1 MPRDTLTADRIVHA
15 AIELLDEEG
24 LDGLNMRSL
33 AKRLGS
39 AATAVYWHI
48 KTKDD
53 LVRLASDTVWHEVEP
68 PDLDATDWRTA
79 ATAHADGMHA
89 MLTRH
94 PWLVQAFGSHLLYGP
109 GQARYNDVSLAVYEK
124 AGFAADDADRAAG
137 TVFTFVLGSTLGPAA
152 QVSLNHAAGQE
163 RRRRR
168 ATAGRR
174 RGTRHRDRH
183 GVPASART
191 PRHQGRHG
199 VRRGTRPHLRVR
211 APVPPRR
218 LRGPSRRRRRG
229 TARVTRAPGPA
240 SSAERSAGSAAM
252 CRRSPAAPSW
262 PFARFPAPL

>member
-53 LVRLASDTVWHEVEP
+53 LVRLASDTVWHEVEL

-79 ATAHADGMHA
+79 ATAQADGMHA

-109 GQARYNDVSLAVYEK
+109 GQARYNDFSLAVYEK

-152 QVSLNHAAGQE
+152 QVSLNRRLGRNGADAEQLLADAVARAAETAMEFPRLRE
-163 RRRRR
+163 RLGTKAAREYAAAPDSTFEFGLRSLLDGFEARLAADR
-168 ATAGRR
+168 AGRR
-174 RGTRHRDRH
+174 
-183 GVPASART
+183 
-191 PRHQGRHG
+191 
-199 VRRGTRPHLRVR
+199 
-211 APVPPRR
+211 
-218 LRGPSRRRRRG
+218 
-229 TARVTRAPGPA
+229 
-240 SSAERSAGSAAM
+240 E
-252 CRRSPAAPSW
+252 
-262 PFARFPAPL
+262 

>member
-152 QVSLNHAAGQE
+152 QVSLN
-163 RRRRR
+163 RRLGRNGADAEQLLADAVAR
-168 ATAGRR
+168 ATETAMEFPRLRERLGTKAATEYAAAPDRTFEFGLRSLLDGFEARLAADGAGRR
-174 RGTRHRDRH
+174 
-183 GVPASART
+183 
-191 PRHQGRHG
+191 
-199 VRRGTRPHLRVR
+199 
-211 APVPPRR
+211 
-218 LRGPSRRRRRG
+218 
-229 TARVTRAPGPA
+229 
-240 SSAERSAGSAAM
+240 E
-252 CRRSPAAPSW
+252 
-262 PFARFPAPL
+262 